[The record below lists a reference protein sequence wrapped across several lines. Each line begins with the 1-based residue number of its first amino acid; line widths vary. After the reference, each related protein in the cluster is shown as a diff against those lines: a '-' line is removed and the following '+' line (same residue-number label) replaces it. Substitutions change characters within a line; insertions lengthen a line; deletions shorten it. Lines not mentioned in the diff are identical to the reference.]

1 MKSYKIIL
9 YTGCFLVTG
18 LLASCR
24 LGKEYVRPEINLPE
38 LDKEKTAEA
47 DTASFADMPWWEV
60 YGDTILQGLIR
71 KTLDQN
77 KDMLTAQAKIKELAA
92 LKRVDLSKLFPQIDG
107 KLYVD
112 KDAENYGGN
121 HYKSSPEF
129 TGKFLLSWEVDLWGN
144 LRWGM
149 EKSKAQLLGA
159 MDNRQALQVSL
170 VAQMAQSY
178 FELVALDHRLKI
190 VRQTLRAR
198 EEGVRLA
205 KIRFE
210 GGLTSETSYQQAQVE
225 LARTATLI
233 PDLERAISEKEN
245 EIALLTGNFPYQIPR
260 VELEQIAS
268 QWADKEIP
276 MGLSSALLERRPDIR
291 VAEKNLIAAN
301 AEVGVA
307 FTNLF
312 PKLTLTAQYGLESG
326 ELKDFFRSPAHFL
339 SANLLA
345 PIFAMGRNRAQLKAK
360 KAAYEQQVYQY
371 EKQVIIA
378 FKEVRNALVGFNK
391 SKEVF
396 ASRKKLEDAAYSNNQ
411 LANLQYL
418 NGYISYLD
426 VLDAQR
432 GYFDA
437 QLSMSDAVLGKQLAL
452 VQLYKAL
459 GGGWTN

>member
-24 LGKEYVRPEINLPE
+24 LGKEYVRPEMKLPE
-38 LDKEKTAEA
+38 LDKENTAEA
-47 DTASFADMPWWEV
+47 DTLSFADMPWWEV

-233 PDLERAISEKEN
+233 PDLERSISEKEN

-339 SANLLA
+339 SANLLT

>member
-24 LGKEYVRPEINLPE
+24 LGKEYVRPEMKLPE
-38 LDKEKTAEA
+38 LDKENTAEA
-47 DTASFADMPWWEV
+47 DTLSFADMPWWEV

-112 KDAENYGGN
+112 KDAEDYGGN

-339 SANLLA
+339 SANLLT

>member
-1 MKSYKIIL
+1 MKSYKNIL
-9 YTGCFLVTG
+9 YIGCCLATV
-18 LLASCR
+18 LLASCK
-24 LGKEYVRPEINLPE
+24 LGKEYVRPEMKLPE
-38 LDKEKTAEA
+38 LKTDTVAAA
-47 DTASFADMPWWEV
+47 DTTSFADMPWWEV

-71 KTLDQN
+71 KTLEEN

-107 KLYVD
+107 KLYAD
-112 KDAENYGGN
+112 KDAKNYGGDS
-121 HYKSSPEF
+121 YKSTS
-129 TGKFLLSWEVDLWGN
+129 KNMARFLLSWEVDLWGN

-233 PDLERAISEKEN
+233 PDLERSISEKEN
-245 EIALLTGNFPYQIPR
+245 EIALLIGSFPYQIPR
-260 VELEQIAS
+260 VELEQIVS
-268 QWADKEIP
+268 IWADKEIP
-276 MGLSSALLERRPDIR
+276 MGLSSALLERRPDVR
-291 VAEKNLIAAN
+291 AAEKALIAAN
-301 AEVGVA
+301 ADVGVA

-339 SANLLA
+339 SANLLT

-378 FKEVRNALVGFNK
+378 FKEVRNALIGFNK

-396 ASRKKLEDAAYSNNQ
+396 ASRKKLEDAAYSNNK

-459 GGGWTN
+459 GGGWER

>member
-1 MKSYKIIL
+1 MKLHKIGI
-9 YTGCFLVTG
+9 YIGCCVAA
-18 LLASCR
+18 LLMGSCK
-24 LGKEYVRPEINLPE
+24 LGKEYVRPEIRLPE
-38 LDKEKTAEA
+38 LKPDSVAA
-47 DTASFADMPWWEV
+47 DSASFADMQWWEV

-71 KTLDQN
+71 KTLEQN
-77 KDMLTAQAKIKELAA
+77 KDMLTASAKIKELAA
-92 LKRVDLSKLFPQIDG
+92 LRRVDLSKLFPQLDG
-107 KLYVD
+107 KLYAD
-112 KDAENYGGN
+112 KDAENYGGHN
-121 HYKSSPEF
+121 YKSSPEL

-144 LRWGM
+144 LRWAA
-149 EKSKAQLLGA
+149 EKSRAQLLGA
-159 MDNRQALQVSL
+159 LDNRQALQVSL

-205 KIRFE
+205 KLRFD

-225 LARTATLI
+225 LARTATLV
-233 PDLERAISEKEN
+233 PDLERSISEKEN
-245 EIALLTGNFPYQIPR
+245 EIALLTGDFPYHIPR
-260 VELEQIAS
+260 SELESSMQ
-268 QWADKEIP
+268 QWADEEIP
-276 MGLSSALLERRPDIR
+276 TGLSSALLERRPDVR
-291 VAEKNLIAAN
+291 AAEKALMAAN

-312 PKLTLTAQYGLESG
+312 PRLSLTAQYGLESG
-326 ELKDFFRSPAHFL
+326 ELKDFFHSPAHFL

-371 EKQVIIA
+371 EKQVIVA

-396 ASRKKLEDAAYSNNQ
+396 ASRKKLEEAAYSNNK

-459 GGGWTN
+459 GGGWQR

>member
-1 MKSYKIIL
+1 MKFYKTGIYII
-9 YTGCFLVTG
+9 GCCVAG
-18 LLASCR
+18 LMAASCK
-24 LGKEYVRPEINLPE
+24 LGKEYVRPEICLPE
-38 LDKEKTAEA
+38 LKA
-47 DTASFADMPWWEV
+47 DSVAADSASFADMQWWEV

-71 KTLDQN
+71 KTLEQN
-77 KDMLTAQAKIKELAA
+77 KDMLTASAKIKELAA
-92 LKRVDLSKLFPQIDG
+92 LRRVDLSKLFPQLDG
-107 KLYVD
+107 KLYAD
-112 KDAENYGGN
+112 KDAENYGGHN
-121 HYKSSPEF
+121 YKSSPEL

-144 LRWGM
+144 LRWGA
-149 EKSKAQLLGA
+149 EKSRAQLLGA
-159 MDNRQALQVSL
+159 LDNRQALQVSL

-205 KIRFE
+205 KIRFD

-225 LARTATLI
+225 LARTATLV
-233 PDLERAISEKEN
+233 PDLERSISEKEN
-245 EIALLTGNFPYQIPR
+245 EIALLTGDFPYRIPR
-260 VELEQIAS
+260 GELENSIEL
-268 QWADKEIP
+268 WAGEEIP
-276 MGLSSALLERRPDIR
+276 TGLSSALLERRPDVR
-291 VAEKNLIAAN
+291 AAEKALMAAN

-312 PKLTLTAQYGLESG
+312 PRLSLTAQYGLESG
-326 ELKDFFRSPAHFL
+326 ELKDFFHSPAHFL

-345 PIFAMGRNRAQLKAK
+345 PIFAMGRNRAQLKAR

-371 EKQVIIA
+371 EKQVIVA

-396 ASRKKLEDAAYSNNQ
+396 ASRKKLEEAAYSNNK

-459 GGGWTN
+459 GGGWQR

>member
-1 MKSYKIIL
+1 MKLHKIGI
-9 YTGCFLVTG
+9 YIGCCVAA
-18 LLASCR
+18 LLMGSCK
-24 LGKEYVRPEINLPE
+24 LGKEYVRPEIRLPE
-38 LDKEKTAEA
+38 LKPDSVAA
-47 DTASFADMPWWEV
+47 DSASFADMQWWEV

-71 KTLDQN
+71 KTLEQN
-77 KDMLTAQAKIKELAA
+77 KDMLTASAKIKELAA
-92 LKRVDLSKLFPQIDG
+92 LRRVDISKLFPQIDG
-107 KLYVD
+107 KLYAD
-112 KDAENYGGN
+112 KDAENYGGHN
-121 HYKSSPEF
+121 YKSSPEL

-144 LRWGM
+144 LRWAA
-149 EKSKAQLLGA
+149 EKSRAQLLGA

-205 KIRFE
+205 KLRFD

-225 LARTATLI
+225 LARTATLV
-233 PDLERAISEKEN
+233 PDLERSISEKEN
-245 EIALLTGNFPYQIPR
+245 EIALLTGDFPYRIPR
-260 VELEQIAS
+260 SELESSMQ
-268 QWADKEIP
+268 QWADEEIP
-276 MGLSSALLERRPDIR
+276 TGLSSALLERRPDVR
-291 VAEKNLIAAN
+291 AAEKALMAAN

-312 PKLTLTAQYGLESG
+312 PRLSLTAQYGLESG
-326 ELKDFFRSPAHFL
+326 ELKDFFHSPAHFL

-371 EKQVIIA
+371 EKQVIVA

-396 ASRKKLEDAAYSNNQ
+396 ASRKKLEEAAYSNNK

-459 GGGWTN
+459 GGGWQR

>member
-1 MKSYKIIL
+1 MKSYKISTYIVCCL
-9 YTGCFLVTG
+9 AAV
-18 LLASCR
+18 LLASCK
-24 LGKEYVRPEINLPE
+24 LGKEYVRPEMKLPE
-38 LDKEKTAEA
+38 LKTDTVAAA
-47 DTASFADMPWWEV
+47 DTTSFADMQWWEV

-71 KTLDQN
+71 KTLEEN

-92 LKRVDLSKLFPQIDG
+92 LKRVDLSKLFPQLDG
-107 KLYVD
+107 KIYAE
-112 KDAENYGGN
+112 KDAKNYGGD
-121 HYKSSPEF
+121 HYKSTP
-129 TGKFLLSWEVDLWGN
+129 KNMARFLLSWELDLWGN
-144 LRWGM
+144 LRWGV
-149 EKSKAQLLGA
+149 EKSRAQLLGA
-159 MDNRQALQVSL
+159 MDNQQALQVSL

-225 LARTATLI
+225 LARTATLV
-233 PDLERAISEKEN
+233 PDLERSISEKEN
-245 EIALLTGNFPYQIPR
+245 EIALLTGDFPYQIPR
-260 VELEQIAS
+260 VELEHIVEV
-268 QWADKEIP
+268 WANEEIP
-276 MGLSSALLERRPDIR
+276 TGLSSALLERRPDVR
-291 VAEKNLIAAN
+291 AAEKALMAAN
-301 AEVGVA
+301 ADVGVA

-312 PKLTLTAQYGLESG
+312 PRLTLTAQFGVESG
-326 ELKDFFRSPAHFL
+326 ELKGFFRSPAHFL
-339 SANLLA
+339 SANLLT

-360 KAAYEQQVYQY
+360 KAVYEQQVYQY

-378 FKEVRNALVGFNK
+378 FKEVRNALIGFNK

-396 ASRKKLEDAAYSNNQ
+396 ASRKKLEEAAYSNNK

-459 GGGWTN
+459 GGGWER